1 MASSRTIDLLKLVI
15 SLLPVAIKTAI
26 FNALSL
32 SENSAKQSTK
42 VETVVTVIRTV
53 LSHKTPLSRIQARSS
68 TDRGIKGPI
77 WIAKVSLPPPRES
90 DGLDAVLAAIRN
102 LGNGSETFAAPC
114 YATTTGEWTGWRY
127 NVAKTARRPDM
138 AEAEQYRSLIAE
150 TTSPVTILY
159 FHGGG
164 FFCLDPASHRHITAL
179 LAKRTA
185 GRVFSLRYRLAP
197 QHPFPSALIDCL
209 LAYLYLLA
217 PPPSALHTPIPAAH
231 IVFAGDSAG
240 GNLALSLNLLILTL
254 KRMGIHSLRYHGV
267 SVPLER
273 PAGVATNSP
282 WTEITCSLPSQSRNA
297 KYDYLPGPPSAA
309 NNYEPT
315 LPNTRACEIWPSSP
329 PRAEIYC
336 SASLLTHPLVCPLL
350 VPPRLWEGTPSV
362 FLCVGEETLMDGV
375 LVTARHILAS
385 GSVPVVLA
393 AYEGM
398 PHCGALVFPGSDFGR
413 DCIAR
418 WAAYCTD
425 AVEDSIQSGSN
436 GSDVVVVGDE
446 EKKAMSSSGK
456 KVKTVGTWMKALAR
470 PAVIRDLPVASASDL
485 SDEQVSAILHR
496 AVERASQR
504 EQRALDEWRSSNSSN
519 KDDRSTARARL

>member
-1 MASSRTIDLLKLVI
+1 MASSTIALLKLVI
-15 SLLPVAIKTAI
+15 LLLPVAIKTAI
-26 FNALSL
+26 FNVLHL

-53 LSHKTPLSRIQARSS
+53 LNRKIPVSRIQARGGR
-68 TDRGIKGPI
+68 DRGIKGPI
-77 WIAKVSLPPPRES
+77 WIAKASIPPPLES
-90 DGLDAVLAAIRN
+90 DALDAVLAAIKE
-102 LGNGSETFAAPC
+102 LGNGSETFPAPY

-127 NVAKTARRPDM
+127 NVGKNARRPDM
-138 AEAEQYRSLIAE
+138 AEAEQYSSLIAE

-209 LAYLYLLA
+209 LSYLYLLA
-217 PPPSALHTPIPAAH
+217 PPPSAFHTPVPASH

-254 KRMGIHSLRYHGV
+254 KRMGIHSLRYHGT
-267 SVPLER
+267 SVPLVV
-273 PAGVATNSP
+273 PAGIATNSP
-282 WTEITCSLPSQSRNA
+282 WTEISCSLPSQSRNA

-315 LPNTRACEIWPSSP
+315 LPSTRPCAVWPSSP
-329 PRAEIYC
+329 PRAELYC
-336 SASLLTHPLVCPLL
+336 SATLLTHPLVCPVL
-350 VPPRLWEGTPSV
+350 VPPSLWQGTPSV
-362 FLCVGEETLMDGV
+362 FLCVGEETLLDGV

-393 AYEGM
+393 AYEGV
-398 PHCGALVFPGSDFGR
+398 PHCGALLFPDSDFGS

-418 WAAYCTD
+418 WAGYCTD
-425 AVEDSIQSGSN
+425 AVDDSIHS
-436 GSDVVVVGDE
+436 
-446 EKKAMSSSGK
+446 
-456 KVKTVGTWMKALAR
+456 TVGTWMKALAR
-470 PAVIRDLPVASASDL
+470 PRVIRDLPVAEASDL
-485 SDEQVSAILHR
+485 SDDEVSAILHR
-496 AVERASQR
+496 AVARASQQWIDR
-504 EQRALDEWRSSNSSN
+504 EAEAVTFYKQTCTYLLL
-519 KDDRSTARARL
+519 T